1 MIERDGNRL
10 VVRGAV
16 TLADVSQWRESGLA
30 AIDRD
35 GLTIDL
41 AGVSEADSSALSLL
55 LEWQRAAKA
64 RGFGIRYRG
73 LATLSR
79 VRSSPAG
86 AWPETCT
93 RAVSLC
99 TTVAPSRAS
108 PLITL

>member
-41 AGVSEADSSALSLL
+41 AGVSEAVT
-55 LEWQRAAKA
+55 E
-64 RGFGIRYRG
+64 
-73 LATLSR
+73 
-79 VRSSPAG
+79 
-86 AWPETCT
+86 
-93 RAVSLC
+93 
-99 TTVAPSRAS
+99 
-108 PLITL
+108 

>member
-1 MIERDGNRL
+1 MIEREGERL

-16 TLADVSQWRESGLA
+16 TLADVLRWRESGLD

-64 RGFGIRYRG
+64 RGFRIKYCGLPDNLRSLAEVYGIMEL
-73 LATLSR
+73 LAL
-79 VRSSPAG
+79 
-86 AWPETCT
+86 E
-93 RAVSLC
+93 
-99 TTVAPSRAS
+99 
-108 PLITL
+108 

>member
-1 MIERDGNRL
+1 MIERDGERL

-16 TLADVSQWRESGLA
+16 TLEDVLRWRESGLA

-64 RGFGIRYRG
+64 RGFRIRYSG
-73 LATLSR
+73 LPANL
-79 VRSSPAG
+79 RSLAQVYG
-86 AWPETCT
+86 VLELLALE
-93 RAVSLC
+93 
-99 TTVAPSRAS
+99 
-108 PLITL
+108 